1 MELDIWL
8 CTNKMTITELASLLD
23 CDRHYLN
30 RIVNKHLKPGKRLAR
45 DIVLATK
52 GQVTEKE
59 LMNIDSKEVTE

>member
-8 CTNKMTITELASLLD
+8 CTNKMTITELARHLE

-30 RIVNKHLKPGKRLAR
+30 QIVNKRLRPGKRLAR
-45 DIVLATK
+45 DISLATQ

-59 LMNIDSKEVTE
+59 LMSTENQKVA